1 MTTRPPAA
9 RHDTRRTSVGS
20 YLLLALATLALIAAV
35 LFLFGGRVSTPSPT
49 NGCVGVQGLA
59 C

>member
-1 MTTRPPAA
+1 MTTRPPTLGRGRGAPSA
-9 RHDTRRTSVGS
+9 GS
-20 YLLLALATLALIAAV
+20 YVLLALATLLVIAAV